1 MAFIFFKSGEE
12 LWNLAFDYL
21 SGSNGKSRD
30 YAEAA
35 KLFEKARKSGYKRK
49 GYGPLAYLYYNGL
62 GVEKDPKKAFDLCLI
77 DINNSREISKWGL
90 QTSQYYLA
98 FCYLEGKGTTK
109 NTATAATLFKASA
122 DNGHLESH
130 YRYAKLVYKP
140 VGTDMNA
147 FFTARKYMKVAFKG
161 VLSLSA
167 SIRENVKKKY
177 HEWFEV
183 LSDEDCKGM
192 RSSAIHQRAYDFQY
206 GNSPYPK
213 DEEESERWYRK
224 AVSMYRNEIATDKTS
239 AYNYALCLYLGH
251 GTAEDKVLAKKMLQK
266 AIAMGDTDAV
276 DQLYKW
282 YPEEKEK
289 EMLSEADA
297 ADAPL
302 ETLIRTAV
310 HFYDNQNYESAIK
323 YAKKAIEKYNSSDG
337 WAIYGAVSE
346 FGLNPYKKDIY
357 AAAKWYL
364 EAAKCDS
371 KPIEPKLRFLICDF
385 MFKTIVKDDPI
396 YSLHIDNFDSSVYMP
411 YLGKFTAMCID
422 DGYTAAYRIRGVIL
436 YANNDI
442 DNAYADLYKA
452 YSSTKDIYAAKY
464 LGFIHYSDGK
474 YNDHKKAVY
483 YLKEV
488 IDIGFGTRKTLGDI
502 CEIVVKCIPGHT
514 QEFRTYLTKGSDYG
528 NGCCKFMLAG
538 YMALGEA
545 GFWRDI
551 QKAKKLFR
559 ELVNDPEYGESAAK
573 FLRQL

>member
-1 MAFIFFKSGEE
+1 MAFTLFKSGED
-12 LWNLAFDYL
+12 LWNLAYDYL
-21 SGSNGKSRD
+21 TGSNGKSRD
-30 YAEAA
+30 YTESA
-35 KLFEKARKSGYKRK
+35 KIFEKAHKSGYRKK

-62 GVEKDPKKAFDLCLI
+62 GVDKDPKRAFDLCLD
-77 DINNSREISKWGL
+77 DIQNNREITTWGL
-90 QTSQYYLA
+90 RTSQYYLA
-98 FCYLEGKGTTK
+98 FCYMEGKGTTK
-109 NTATAATLFKASA
+109 NTASAARMFKAAA
-122 DNGHLESH
+122 DNGHIESH

-140 VGTDMNA
+140 VGTDMDA
-147 FFTARKYMKVAFKG
+147 FFTARKYLKKA
-161 VLSLSA
+161 L
-167 SIRENVKKKY
+167 ENGRNMVPSTYANAQKKY
-177 HEWFEV
+177 HEWFEG

-192 RSSAIHQRAYDFQY
+192 DSAAIHKRAYNFQY
-206 GNSPYPK
+206 GMDSYPE
-213 DEEESERWYRK
+213 DMEEALRWYRK
-224 AVSMYRNEIATDKTS
+224 AVSLYQTEFTVNKTS
-239 AYNYALCLYLGH
+239 AYNYALCLH
-251 GTAEDKVLAKKMLQK
+251 GGFGVEKDLEKARQMLKK
-266 AIAMGDTDAV
+266 AAAMGDEDASEL
-276 DQLYKW
+276 LYKW
-282 YPEEKEK
+282 YPEEKDR
-289 EMLSEADA
+289 EMLAKADA
-297 ADAPL
+297 ANASHEAIIAAAVNCYDKG
-302 ETLIRTAV
+302 EHETAV
-310 HFYDNQNYESAIK
+310 R
-323 YAKKAIEKYNSSDG
+323 YAKKAIEKYGSPDG

-385 MFKTIVKDDPI
+385 MFKTIVKDEP
-396 YSLHIDNFDSSVYMP
+396 YYHLDNNSFDSSVFMP

-488 IDIGFGTRKTLGDI
+488 IDKGFGTRKTLGDI

-528 NGCCKFMLAG
+528 NSCCKFMLAG

>member
-1 MAFIFFKSGEE
+1 MAFTLFKSGEA
-12 LWNLAFDYL
+12 LWNLAYDYL
-21 SGSNGKSRD
+21 TGSDGKSRD
-30 YAEAA
+30 YTESA
-35 KLFEKARKSGYKRK
+35 KIFEKAHKSGYRKK

-62 GVEKDPKKAFDLCLI
+62 GVDKDPKRAFDLCLD
-77 DINNSREISKWGL
+77 DIQNNREITTWGL
-90 QTSQYYLA
+90 RTSQYYLA
-98 FCYLEGKGTTK
+98 FCYMEGKGTTK
-109 NTATAATLFKASA
+109 NTASAARMFKAAA
-122 DNGHLESH
+122 DNGHIESH

-140 VGTDMNA
+140 VGTDMDA
-147 FFTARKYMKVAFKG
+147 FFTARKYLKKA
-161 VLSLSA
+161 L
-167 SIRENVKKKY
+167 ENGRNMVPSTYANAQKKY

-192 RSSAIHQRAYDFQY
+192 DSAAIHKRAYNFQY
-206 GNSPYPK
+206 GMDSYPE
-213 DEEESERWYRK
+213 DMEEALRWYRK
-224 AVSMYRNEIATDKTS
+224 AVSLYQTEFAVNKTS
-239 AYNYALCLYLGH
+239 AYNYALCLH
-251 GTAEDKVLAKKMLQK
+251 GGFGVEKDLEKARQMLKK
-266 AIAMGDTDAV
+266 AAAMGDEDASEL
-276 DQLYKW
+276 LYKW
-282 YPEEKEK
+282 YPEEKDR
-289 EMLSEADA
+289 EMLAKADA
-297 ADAPL
+297 ANASHEAIIAAAVNCYDKG
-302 ETLIRTAV
+302 EHETAV
-310 HFYDNQNYESAIK
+310 R
-323 YAKKAIEKYNSSDG
+323 YAKKAIEKYGSPDG

-385 MFKTIVKDDPI
+385 MFKTIVKDEP
-396 YSLHIDNFDSSVYMP
+396 YYHLDNNSFDSSVFMP

-488 IDIGFGTRKTLGDI
+488 IDKGFGTRKTLGDI

-528 NGCCKFMLAG
+528 NSCCKFMLAG

>member
-12 LWNLAFDYL
+12 LWNLAYDHL
-21 SGSNGKSRD
+21 TGSNGKSRD
-30 YAEAA
+30 YTESA
-35 KLFEKARKSGYKRK
+35 KIFEKAHKSGYRKK

-62 GVEKDPKKAFDLCLI
+62 GVDKDPKRAFDLCLD
-77 DINNSREISKWGL
+77 DIQNNREITTWGL
-90 QTSQYYLA
+90 RTSQYYLA
-98 FCYLEGKGTTK
+98 FCYMEGKGTTK
-109 NTATAATLFKASA
+109 NTASAARMFKAAA
-122 DNGHLESH
+122 DNGHIESH

-140 VGTDMNA
+140 VGTDMDA
-147 FFTARKYMKVAFKG
+147 FFTARKYLKKA
-161 VLSLSA
+161 L
-167 SIRENVKKKY
+167 ENGRNMVPSTYANAQKKY
-177 HEWFEV
+177 HEWFEG

-192 RSSAIHQRAYDFQY
+192 DSAAIHKRAYNFQY
-206 GNSPYPK
+206 GMDSYPE
-213 DEEESERWYRK
+213 DMEEALRWYRK
-224 AVSMYRNEIATDKTS
+224 AVSLYQTEFAVNKTS
-239 AYNYALCLYLGH
+239 AYNYALCLH
-251 GTAEDKVLAKKMLQK
+251 GGFGVEKDLEKARQMLKK
-266 AIAMGDTDAV
+266 AAAMGDEDASEL
-276 DQLYKW
+276 LYKW
-282 YPEEKEK
+282 YPEEKDR
-289 EMLSEADA
+289 EMLAKADA
-297 ADAPL
+297 ANASHEAIIAAAVNCYDKG
-302 ETLIRTAV
+302 EHETAV
-310 HFYDNQNYESAIK
+310 R
-323 YAKKAIEKYNSSDG
+323 YAKKAIEKYGSPDG

-371 KPIEPKLRFLICDF
+371 KPLEPKLRFLICDF
-385 MFKTIVKDDPI
+385 MFKTIVKDEP
-396 YSLHIDNFDSSVYMP
+396 YYHLDNNSFDSSVFMP

-488 IDIGFGTRKTLGDI
+488 IDKGFGTRKTLGDI

-528 NGCCKFMLAG
+528 NSCCKFMLAG

-545 GFWRDI
+545 GFWRDL